1 MLEETTA
8 ILGGWTLVI
17 AGLFGLLIG
26 SFLNVVIARLPV
38 MLERGW
44 TAEARAIL
52 EQPATEG
59 GPDSEPFDLLRP
71 RSRCP
76 QCERPIRAIE
86 NVPLLSYLVLRA
98 RCPGCGTH
106 ISWQYPL
113 VESLTALLFVVTVW
127 HFGLTAAGVAA
138 LVFTAVLVASAG
150 IDARTTLLPDQL
162 TLPLVWLGLL
172 VNVPGTFTDLQSAVI
187 GAAAGYL
194 VLWLV
199 FHAFRLATGKEGMGY
214 GDFKLL
220 AALGAW
226 MGWQALPVILLL
238 ASLVGA
244 VVGVALILLRG
255 RDRNIPIP
263 FGPYLA
269 AAGWLALI
277 WGDQLMGIYFPTT
290 A

>member
-1 MLEETTA
+1 MLAETAVVLEGWA
-8 ILGGWTLVI
+8 IPI
-17 AGLFGLLIG
+17 AGLLGLLIG

-44 TAEARAIL
+44 EQEARAIL
-52 EQPATEG
+52 EHPPTEAE
-59 GPDSEPFDLLRP
+59 DREPFDLLRP

-76 QCERPIRAIE
+76 QCQRPIRALE
-86 NVPLLSYLVLRA
+86 NIPLLSILFLRG
-98 RCPGCGTH
+98 RCPGCGTR
-106 ISWQYPL
+106 ISWQYPA
-113 VESLTALLFVVTVW
+113 VEALTALLFIVTIW
-127 HFGLTAAGVAA
+127 QLGPSAAGLLA
-138 LVFTAVLVASAG
+138 LVLTAVLIAAAG

-162 TLPLVWLGLL
+162 TLPLLWLGLL
-172 VNVPGTFTDLQSAVI
+172 VNIPGTFTDLQSAVI

-194 VLWLV
+194 ILWLV
-199 FHAFRLATGKEGMGY
+199 FHGFRLLTGKEGMGF

-226 MGWQALPVILLL
+226 LGWQALPVILLL

-244 VVGVALILLRG
+244 VVGIALILLRG

-269 AAGWLALI
+269 AAGWLTLL
-277 WGDQLMGIYFPTT
+277 WGDQLAVLYFPQGL
-290 A
+290 

>member
-1 MLEETTA
+1 MLTETSA
-8 ILGGWTLVI
+8 ALGPWAVPLAAV
-17 AGLFGLLIG
+17 FGLVVG

-38 MLERGW
+38 MLERAW
-44 TAEARAIL
+44 QREARAIL
-52 EQPATEG
+52 EQEAP
-59 GPDSEPFDLLRP
+59 PDSDEAFDLVRP

-76 QCERPIRAIE
+76 ACQRPIRALE
-86 NVPLLSYLVLRA
+86 NIPILSFLSLRG
-98 RCPGCGTH
+98 RCPGCNAR

-113 VESLTALLFVVTVW
+113 VETLTALLFTACIWV
-127 HFGLTAAGVAA
+127 FGFSTAGLLA
-138 LVFTAVLVASAG
+138 LVFTAVLIAASG

-172 VNVPGTFTDLQSAVI
+172 VNIPGTFTDLQSAVI
-187 GAAAGYL
+187 GAISGYL
-194 VLWLV
+194 VLWLIY
-199 FHAFRLATGKEGMGY
+199 HGFRLATGKEGMGY

-226 MGWQALPVILLL
+226 LGWQALPLILLL

-244 VVGVALILLRG
+244 VVGIALILLRG

-269 AAGWLALI
+269 AAGWLALA
-277 WGDQLMGIYFPTT
+277 WGEDLLALYFPHGF
-290 A
+290 

>member
-1 MLEETTA
+1 MLAEIGA
-8 ILGGWTLVI
+8 QLGGWALPV
-17 AGLFGLLIG
+17 AGVFGLLIG

-38 MLERGW
+38 MLEREW
-44 TAEARAIL
+44 ETEARAIL
-52 EQPATEG
+52 EHAPNDER
-59 GPDSEPFDLLRP
+59 ERFDLIRP

-76 QCERPIRAIE
+76 QCQRPIRALE
-86 NVPLLSYLVLRA
+86 NVPILSFLFLRG
-98 RCPGCGTH
+98 RCPGCGTR
-106 ISWQYPL
+106 ISWQYPA
-113 VESLTALLFVVTVW
+113 VEALTALLFVVTVW
-127 HFGLTAAGVAA
+127 HLGPGSAGLLA
-138 LVFTAVLVASAG
+138 LVFTAVLIAASG

-162 TLPLVWLGLL
+162 TLPLLWLGLL
-172 VNVPGTFTDLQSAVI
+172 VNIPGTFTDLQSAVI

-194 VLWLV
+194 TLWLI
-199 FHAFRLATGKEGMGY
+199 FHGFRLLTGKEGMGF

-226 MGWQALPVILLL
+226 LGWQALPVILLL

-244 VVGVALILLRG
+244 VVGIALILLRG

-277 WGDQLMGIYFPTT
+277 WGDELLALYFPQGF
-290 A
+290 